1 MRTLFVTCVD
11 ARIGGAVDALEEAL
25 GLEACDRLQVPGGP
39 LALVSDGPQRQAT
52 TDWVEFLARF
62 KDVAVVHLVSHEHC
76 LAYQR
81 KLGGFFQD
89 EREVLERDLLAAR
102 RVLEDAVYGIR
113 VECHL
118 VPWVADDAGDGEFT
132 APVPVD

>member
-11 ARIGGAVDALEEAL
+11 ARIVDAVTALEEAL
-25 GLEACDRLQVPGGP
+25 GLRGCDRLQVPGGP
-39 LALVSDGPQRQAT
+39 LALVADGPQREAT
-52 TDWVEFLARF
+52 TAWIELLARF
-62 KDVAVVHLVSHEHC
+62 KDVGVVHLVSHQHC

-81 KLGGFFQD
+81 VLGGFFQD

-102 RVLEDAVYGIR
+102 RALEDAVYGIR

-118 VPWVADDAGDGEFT
+118 VPWVADDAGNGEFA
-132 APVPVD
+132 APVPVG